1 MQQNRIGADNPRQ
14 QEEIENLRQ
23 QLYDYEVEYTNLQN
37 AYGDLRQRFI
47 DLEAAHNI
55 LKQTSEATKTDFR
68 RLQKEYDMMRDDYM
82 RQENKIWEQKNL
94 IKRIIQDAEA
104 KVNNS
109 NNIIITLM
117 IMVKKV

>member
-14 QEEIENLRQ
+14 QEEIENLQQ

-68 RLQKEYDMMRDDYM
+68 RLQKEYDMMRDEIE
-82 RQENKIWEQKNL
+82 RAARERREALINRASKSFQKYE
-94 IKRIIQDAEA
+94 K
-104 KVNNS
+104 
-109 NNIIITLM
+109 
-117 IMVKKV
+117 VKKRQSFQ